1 MNLRVIRW
9 LIENREALTKCIEI
23 VQRYE
28 SESNLL
34 AKWKLVDEIAQVIIP
49 LFEAEDG
56 DAYFEYLLAS
66 DWYEED
72 SGYTAMSCGAELHSM
87 GVDWQTIVTALVPI
101 IIAIL
106 QAISPSEAED

>member
-34 AKWKLVDEIAQVIIP
+34 AKWKLVDEIAHVIIP

-66 DWYEED
+66 DLYEED
-72 SGYTAMSCGAELHSM
+72 TGYTAMSCGAELHAM

-106 QAISPSEAED
+106 QAISPSETED

>member
-23 VQRYE
+23 VQRYDA
-28 SESNLL
+28 ESNLL

-49 LFEAEDG
+49 MFEAED
-56 DAYFEYLLAS
+56 AYLEYLQTP
-66 DWYEED
+66 DWED
-72 SGYTAMSCGAELHSM
+72 ESSYTAMSCGAELYAM
-87 GVDWQTIVTALVPI
+87 GVDWQTIVATLVPI

-106 QAISPSEAED
+106 KAIAPGDPED

>member
-1 MNLRVIRW
+1 MNLRIIRW

-34 AKWKLVDEIAQVIIP
+34 AKWQLVDEIAQVIIP
-49 LFEAEDG
+49 LFDGEDG
-56 DAYFEYLLAS
+56 DAYFDYLQAV
-66 DWYEED
+66 DWYEDEG
-72 SGYTAMSCGAELHSM
+72 SYTAMSCGAELHAM

-106 QAISPSEAED
+106 QAISPGETED

>member
-49 LFEAEDG
+49 LFDAEDG
-56 DAYFEYLLAS
+56 DAYFDYLLAS
-66 DWYEED
+66 DFYEED
-72 SGYTAMSCGAELHSM
+72 SGYTAMSCGAELHAM
-87 GVDWQTIVTALVPI
+87 GSRLADYCDGACPNHNRYPAGNLTK
-101 IIAIL
+101 
-106 QAISPSEAED
+106 

>member
-28 SESNLL
+28 AESNLL
-34 AKWKLVDEIAQVIIP
+34 AKWKLVDEIAQVVIP
-49 LFEAEDG
+49 LFDAEDG

-106 QAISPSEAED
+106 KAISPGETEE